1 MDLEDSVENR
11 LQVYKSKSRNLPLD
25 GHEKYLDLMEKITEI
40 LNPGRFTHKNVDCS
54 QIWYQTKNMVF
65 LAVFLTI
72 VAND

>member
-40 LNPGRFTHKNVDCS
+40 LNPGRFTHKNLHCS
-54 QIWYQTKNMVF
+54 N
-65 LAVFLTI
+65 
-72 VAND
+72 